1 MLMLNNIAI
10 AVQMIE
16 NNLELK
22 GDSRFELERLE
33 QLEINLSELRYQK
46 ANTNCINE
54 LAEKIKNIRA
64 RIQKGANVNE
74 PKG

>member
-1 MLMLNNIAI
+1 MLNNIAI

>member
-22 GDSRFELERLE
+22 GDSRFELGRLE
-33 QLEINLSELRYQK
+33 QLESDLSALRYQK